1 MPTSAC
7 HGAEEKLPH
16 VLFLQK
22 DQIFGKEWLALQCK
36 FLQEWLALPF
46 WRMKILVLKIQWPNL
61 AMLHLHLLQSSSSLL
76 YPRGLLAFAANQV
89 CPGVLSLQLVLHR
102 TDKFMAQRPF
112 QSTVNMDNFKTKFL
126 NKKRIE
132 HKPPV
137 G

>member
-7 HGAEEKLPH
+7 HGAEEKLSH

-102 TDKFMAQRPF
+102 TDKFMGTKAIPKHSEYGQF
-112 QSTVNMDNFKTKFL
+112 QNQIPEQ
-126 NKKRIE
+126 KKN
-132 HKPPV
+132 
-137 G
+137 